1 MDLAPLRPWP
11 MPTGKYFHYHSFG
24 DLVGSL
30 ANPFQ
35 YTARESDPE
44 TGLHYYRARYYDTST
59 GRFLGEDLFTKH
71 VASSYAY
78 VDNQPIDFTDF
89 SGLFPV
95 PDCVKKLLSPYFP
108 RLNWDLVE
116 VHNTVPLGP
125 GTHGFT
131 WNSDVFITPSE
142 YNPQTTVGISL
153 IAHELT
159 HVQQFQGRGT
169 GTFLGWYGFDLF
181 MNYYFD
187 RNWDKAYR
195 NVHYEKEADDV
206 ELKVTGHLLYKFGFK
221 DPCPEEKPCGSK

>member
-1 MDLAPLRPWP
+1 MTFSRFSKRDLSVDVKATP
-11 MPTGKYFHYHSFG
+11 S
-24 DLVGSL
+24 
-30 ANPFQ
+30 
-35 YTARESDPE
+35 
-44 TGLHYYRARYYDTST
+44 YYRARYYDTCT